1 MIVVSDTSPICYLLL
16 IDQIMVLQKLYD
28 VVAIPEAVADELNAS
43 ESPSVLRNWIANP
56 PNWLQI
62 EIVSASPRSG
72 LEKLDSGEQEA
83 ILLAEQIEAELII
96 LDDKAA
102 RQIASERGL
111 RIIGLLGIIK
121 DAAQLGL
128 LDLRVTFERL
138 KEAGFWVAPS
148 LLERLLRQALNK
160 QGEINN

>member
-16 IDQIMVLQKLYD
+16 IDQISILQELYD
-28 VVAIPEAVADELNAS
+28 IVVIPQAVADELNAS
-43 ESPSVLRNWIANP
+43 ESPPVVRNWIANP

-62 EIVSASPRSG
+62 EIVSTSSSLG
-72 LEKLDSGEQEA
+72 LEKLDPGEQEA

-111 RIIGLLGIIK
+111 RIMGLLGIVK
-121 DAAQLGL
+121 DAAQFGL

-138 KEAGFWVAPS
+138 QEVGFWVAPS
-148 LLERLLRQALNK
+148 LLERLLREQ
-160 QGEINN
+160 